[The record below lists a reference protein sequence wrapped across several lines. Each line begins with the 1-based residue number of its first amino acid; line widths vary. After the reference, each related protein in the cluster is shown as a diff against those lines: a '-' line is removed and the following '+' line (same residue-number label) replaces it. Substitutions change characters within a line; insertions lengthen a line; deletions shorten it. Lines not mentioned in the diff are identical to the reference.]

1 MSLTLSAHSITRKSS
16 RFLKFWKNLSRLA
29 ISPESETQ
37 IPESHVI
44 LPTELWLEILE
55 WIPGYTLDPLSRVS
69 KRLRWIVIPLYFR
82 SLQIFPFM
90 ETFAFRRRSMSAEL
104 AGYQKRSLQRLKFL
118 RSERLIH
125 VVRDLFISPYPPG
138 YNRRHRVK
146 HTPVDAVMNQ
156 LLSTLPEF
164 NNLTKLVLRFPHCD
178 DTLFLALGS
187 LHLDSFEL
195 EVLPDS
201 LGSIPIPT
209 RREFIFNPSSSPV
222 QNFPPAS
229 LSLRFLFPESM
240 QSIVA
245 GPTGTDTIIRA
256 LLSTPSG
263 FPALTKLDIS
273 LRPAGRPQFP
283 SALEACPNLS
293 SLRLRSSVIDV
304 STEPAA
310 DLPPLP
316 PTLMSHLTNYHG
328 PAAFAPAFAT
338 GRRLRHARLWA
349 SHSVSAVAVPFLL
362 PPILTQLPPTLE
374 TLELGVTLV
383 PVFLLETIGN
393 AFPALTT
400 LSINAHL
407 DAFHPGSVDRR
418 TLPDPDSADS
428 GKVLV
433 RLALPQNLHRLRT
446 LRLGVQLEG
455 PTPAQ
460 IHTSA
465 REAVSAFSGGYDPT
479 SWRRWVVDRPWY
491 CVEWTRAREF
501 GVDEGEGGS
510 GFNEGTVRVE
520 YGEHYFE
527 SFERGQRI
535 SERTVEEAVQRMT

>member
-1 MSLTLSAHSITRKSS
+1 MSLTLSGRSVTRKSS
-16 RFLKFWKNLSRLA
+16 GFLKFWKNLSRLA

-37 IPESHVI
+37 IPESDVI

-55 WIPGYTLDPLSRVS
+55 WIHGYTLLEALSRVS
-69 KRLRWIVIPLYFR
+69 KRLRWIVLPLYFR
-82 SLQIFPFM
+82 AQQIFPFM

-118 RSERLIH
+118 RSERFIH
-125 VVRDLFISPYPPG
+125 VVTDLFISPYPPG
-138 YNRRHRVK
+138 YNRRHRVI
-146 HTPVDAVMNQ
+146 HTPVDAVMHR
-156 LLSTLPEF
+156 LLSTLPDF

-178 DTLFLALGS
+178 DTLFSALGS

-222 QNFPPAS
+222 QMLPPAS

-273 LRPAGRPQFP
+273 LRSAERPEFP
-283 SALEACPNLS
+283 SALEVCPNLS
-293 SLRLRSSVIDV
+293 SLRLRSSVTDG
-304 STEPAA
+304 STGPA
-310 DLPPLP
+310 DLPPFSS
-316 PTLMSHLTNYHG
+316 TLIRHLTSYHG
-328 PAAFAPAFAT
+328 PAAFAPAFA
-338 GRRLRHARLWA
+338 
-349 SHSVSAVAVPFLL
+349 VSAVAAPFLL
-362 PPILTQLPPTLE
+362 PPILKKLPPTLE

-400 LSINAHL
+400 LAINAHL
-407 DAFHPGSVDRR
+407 DAFHPGSVERR

-428 GKVLV
+428 DKVLV
-433 RLALPQNLHRLRT
+433 RLSLPQNLHRLRT
-446 LRLGVQLEG
+446 LRLGAQLAG
-455 PTPAQ
+455 ATPVQ

-491 CVEWTRAREF
+491 CVEWTRTALGER
-501 GVDEGEGGS
+501 EGGS